1 MPSLQKL
8 MLMFFLI
15 IASQTALTNNAN
27 QTQTYFNQW
36 AQQNKIVGAA
46 LAINNKSYVYGS
58 SDLLHAQPVTA
69 ETEFGIGSVTKTLIT
84 FILLK
89 LEERELLNIHDVVTV
104 YLPQYDKLKKVTIQQ
119 LMQMTA
125 GFNDVYT
132 TNNYVTPLENVTM
145 AYTRFAPP
153 KTKTLQY
160 SNVSYQLLG
169 LVIEKVTKQPLPVVL
184 SRLITLPM
192 NLPSIHFPTRSQA
205 DFLKEYQNGK
215 VRISSYDNPDAA
227 GGLVSNAKDLEDFIH
242 HLFVA
247 KDILAMK
254 QNYEL
259 NSFIDTSSQYY
270 AFTGTKAPKFGLGVF
285 KWNLSP
291 QTDVLTYPG
300 VLKEGFSTT
309 YTVVGSNVII
319 SQTNTYNQNDFTILW
334 PHREFT
340 LGLIKIIRSLGG

>member
-1 MPSLQKL
+1 MIILQKL
-8 MLMFFLI
+8 LLMIFVFI
-15 IASQTALTNNAN
+15 TCQTALANGIN

-46 LAINNKSYVYGS
+46 LAINNKSYVYGFS
-58 SDLLHAQPVTA
+58 ELQHAQPVTA
-69 ETEFGIGSVTKTLIT
+69 ETEFGIGSVTKTLVC

-89 LEERELLNIHDVVTV
+89 MEERGLLSIHDTV
-104 YLPQYDKLKKVTIQQ
+104 ITYLPQYDKLKGVTIQQ

-125 GFNDVYT
+125 GFNDVNT

-145 AYTRFAPP
+145 AYTRYTPV
-153 KTKTLQY
+153 KTKIWQY

-169 LVIEKVTKQPLPVVL
+169 LIIEKVTKQTLPIVL
-184 SRLITLPM
+184 SRLVTLPM
-192 NLPSIHFPTRSQA
+192 NLPSIHFPTRTQA

-215 VRISSYDNPDAA
+215 VKISSYDNPDAA
-227 GGLVSNAKDLEDFIH
+227 GGLVSNAKDLEIFIN
-242 HLFVA
+242 HLLVV
-247 KDILAMK
+247 KDLLAMK
-254 QNYEL
+254 QNTEL
-259 NSFIDTSSQYY
+259 NSFVDTPAQYY

-309 YTVVGSNVII
+309 FTVVGSNVII
-319 SQTNTYNQNDFTILW
+319 SQTNTYNQNDYTVLW

-340 LGLIKIIRSLGG
+340 MGLIKIIRSSGG